1 MQPEEARPNEGI
13 LHLTAEWI
21 LTSGRHRLVT
31 VKSIVCSVVCLIVS
45 VACGPSY
52 DLVIRSGDVID
63 GTGSPLRHAD
73 VAVRSG
79 RIAVIGTVSGRGR
92 EEIDATGR
100 VVAPGF
106 IDVQGQSGVTL
117 LADGNGESHIR
128 QGITTEIIGEGGTPA
143 LWTKEHADD
152 VSIQRYGLKFDWTGF
167 DGYLHALEQKGTAI
181 NLGSFAPVA
190 MLREQVMG
198 MADRRA
204 TPEELKQ
211 EQDILERAMQQGA
224 FGFATAL
231 IYPPASYTATA
242 ELVALAKV
250 AAKYGGTYI
259 SHVRGESFR
268 VKEAIG
274 EAIQIGEQAGL
285 PVVIYHLK
293 IGARANWGHM
303 ADIRQLV
310 EQAQGRGV
318 NVTACQYPYTAGG
331 TGLQATLPGWAQE
344 GGREMMLARLAKPDE
359 RARMRRDIEANTEVE
374 NLLAGAT
381 FEGVQI
387 ASVPSDKDQSIVG
400 KRLSQIAAER
410 KKDNWETLFD
420 ILIEYD
426 GRVGALYH
434 MMSEDDVTAAMQ
446 FPWVSVG
453 TDSSAIKPEG
463 ELGRGQPHPRSYG
476 TFPRILGRYVRDEKV
491 LPLPEAI
498 RKMTSLAASQ
508 MKIADRGTLKEGYFA
523 DVVIFD
529 PKTVADTATF
539 EKPHQYPVGIDT
551 VIVNGVVTVRNGQHT
566 GAHAGHAV
574 YGPGYKKTT

>member
-1 MQPEEARPNEGI
+1 
-13 LHLTAEWI
+13 
-21 LTSGRHRLVT
+21 
-31 VKSIVCSVVCLIVS
+31 VKSIVFAALGVLT

-52 DLVIRSGDVID
+52 DLIIRNGDLVD
-63 GTGSPLRHAD
+63 GTGSPPRRAD
-73 VAVRSG
+73 LAVRGGRVAAVGTISG
-79 RIAVIGTVSGRGR
+79 RAR

-100 VVAPGF
+100 IVAPGF
-106 IDVQGQSGVTL
+106 IDVQGQSGATL

-143 LWTKEHADD
+143 LWTKDHADET
-152 VSIQRYGLKFDWTGF
+152 SIQRFALKFDWNGF
-167 DGYLHALEQKGTAI
+167 DGYLRALEKKGTSI

-190 MLREQVMG
+190 MLREQVIG
-198 MADRRA
+198 MADRA
-204 TPEELKQ
+204 ANAEELKK
-211 EQDILERAMQQGA
+211 EQDLLERAMQQGS

-231 IYPPASYTATA
+231 IYPPASYTTA
-242 ELVALAKV
+242 EELIALAKV
-250 AAKYGGTYI
+250 AAKYGGVYI

-293 IGARANWGHM
+293 IGAKANWGHM
-303 ADIRQLV
+303 ADIRRLI
-310 EQAQGRGV
+310 EQAQARGL

-344 GGREMMLARLAKPDE
+344 GGREAMLSRLADPAE
-359 RARMRRDIEANTEVE
+359 RAKMRRDIEANTEVE

-381 FEGVQI
+381 FDGVQI
-387 ASVPSDKDQSIVG
+387 ASVPADKDQSIVG
-400 KRLSQIAAER
+400 KRLAQIAAER
-410 KKDNWETLFD
+410 HKDNWETLFAV
-420 ILIEYD
+420 LTEND

-434 MMSEDDVTAAMQ
+434 MMSEDDVKTAMQ

-476 TFPRILGRYVRDEKV
+476 TFPRILGRYVRDEHI

-529 PKTVADTATF
+529 PRTVADTATF
-539 EKPHQYPVGIDT
+539 ENPQQFPVGIDT
-551 VIVNGVVTVRNGQHT
+551 VIVNGVVTVRNGKHT
-566 GAHAGHAV
+566 GAHAGRALF
-574 YGPGYKKTT
+574 GPGVRR